1 MSFICDSINPF
12 RSKPKPNNPQEN
24 QLINNPN
31 NNIIPYRNNNLSQ
44 SMRVSGNNQ
53 LDQINSGN
61 NLYNSTNNV
70 SNSQLRR
77 SSFDGKINE
86 NKVIPLK
93 RNLSSSGVLKPSKR
107 DKKYNKVLKNGKL
120 LKNIVFTR

>member
-24 QLINNPN
+24 QLNNNPN

-44 SMRVSGNNQ
+44 SMRVSGNNH

-61 NLYNSTNNV
+61 NLGGSCKSTSIIIAASLLSFFAASRPAYIPASLPKFLENDTYNTLESFSANFLIANN
-70 SNSQLRR
+70 
-77 SSFDGKINE
+77 FK
-86 NKVIPLK
+86 
-93 RNLSSSGVLKPSKR
+93 SGS
-107 DKKYNKVLKNGKL
+107 
-120 LKNIVFTR
+120 